1 MVTIEVKIP
10 AVALG
15 LRRRCC
21 FVNTAHQESDSKT
34 EPGVC
39 VLADPTGTLWQRTH
53 SGDMGDTHRC
63 SPIPCTAH
71 PAHSTEPNAV
81 SRSCTPQ
88 HCMELWGGNHGTMG
102 LVPVHPQ
109 CPPCCRGA
117 RHVRGAELCAVS
129 GPFVPSPDGG
139 SDAAQLQPSASPPS
153 PPLPPSWQPSPHQEL
168 TLGQELGWEGRLELE
183 GGLAQGTLY
192 PLGSGLREAK
202 GCWEMESPR
211 CKWHLGPGEGS
222 AGVGAQ
228 RVGGVHTKG
237 VHELGSTVHSVP

>member
-81 SRSCTPQ
+81 SHSCTPQ

-139 SDAAQLQPSASPPS
+139 SDAAQLQTSASPPS

-183 GGLAQGTLY
+183 GGGWL
-192 PLGSGLREAK
+192 K
-202 GCWEMESPR
+202 GPYILWGRGCARQKAAGKWSP
-211 CKWHLGPGEGS
+211 HVANGI
-222 AGVGAQ
+222 
-228 RVGGVHTKG
+228 
-237 VHELGSTVHSVP
+237 